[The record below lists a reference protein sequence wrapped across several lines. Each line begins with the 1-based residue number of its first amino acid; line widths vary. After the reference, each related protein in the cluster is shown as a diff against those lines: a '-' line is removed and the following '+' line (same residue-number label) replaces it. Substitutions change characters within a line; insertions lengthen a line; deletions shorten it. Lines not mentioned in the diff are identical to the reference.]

1 MATIT
6 SAQTGNWSATTTW
19 VGGVVPT
26 AADDV
31 VITSTH
37 VVTADVDITVLTIT
51 SDASGQLL
59 VNSARNITCT
69 ASGGI
74 TVNSTA
80 ASTQVTFVNITA
92 SSPNIVNITANITYQ
107 SLVVSGT
114 VNPRAGVVINGTATT
129 NIIGNVITN
138 VTQADSQPIVGH
150 AIFVNVSNAV
160 LNITGNVTGGL
171 LATFLKH
178 GICLVS
184 SSGLVAN
191 ITITGNCTARVGSA
205 VAYNGSNYNGL
216 IRASGTVT
224 GSSSVAALI
233 GCLPSLQVQAGGVIT
248 NTVAIPA
255 ISSPF
260 VRLLSTVPTQW
271 LFQTENALVNKTLY
285 DTTSLPS
292 LPAITD
298 VRNAVSY
305 ANGTLT
311 GTLVVPAANTVT
323 AGVTYD
329 NGTVGTAQNTAASFL
344 AALSAS
350 SDPLAERLR
359 NVSTVQTTGDQI
371 AAAL

>member
-6 SAQTGNWSATTTW
+6 SAGTGNWSAGATW
-19 VGGVVPT
+19 VGGVAPT
-26 AADDV
+26 SVDDV

-37 VVTADVDITVLTIT
+37 IITADVDITVLSIT
-51 SDASGQLL
+51 SNASGQLL
-59 VNSARNITCT
+59 VNTARNITCT

-74 TVNSTA
+74 TVNSTT
-80 ASTQVTFVNITA
+80 ASTQTTFVNITA
-92 SSPNIVNITANITYQ
+92 SSPNVVNITANITYQ
-107 SLVVSGT
+107 SLVVGGT
-114 VNPRAGVVINGTATT
+114 TNPRAGVVINGTATI
-129 NIIGNVITN
+129 NVIGNVITN
-138 VTQADSQPIVGH
+138 VTQADSQAIVGH
-150 AIFVNVSNAV
+150 AIFINVTNAV
-160 LNITGNVTGGL
+160 LNVTGNVTGGL

-178 GICLVS
+178 GICLVN

-205 VAYNGSNYNGL
+205 VSYNGSNYNGL

-255 ISSPF
+255 ISSPL

-271 LFQTENALVNKTLY
+271 TFQTENALVNKTLY

-323 AGVTYD
+323 LGVSFD
-329 NGTVGTAQNTAASFL
+329 NGTLGTAQNTAASFL
-344 AALSAS
+344 TELAAS
-350 SDPLAERLR
+350 SDPLAVRLK
-359 NVSTVQTTGDQI
+359 NVATVQTTGDQI